1 MVIFS
6 FTTGN
11 LFIEYLKIDGETF
24 IWTVAIDLFPVIRE
38 REDITT
44 QVLYNRKASAIIH
57 RHIDQYEDF
66 ILHECM
72 HDYSTK
78 TITRHEQN

>member
-24 IWTVAIDLFPVIRE
+24 IWTVAIDLFPVIRQ

-44 QVLYNRKASAIIH
+44 QVLYNKKASAIIH

-72 HDYSTK
+72 SDCTVK
-78 TITRHEQN
+78 PTIKHEQN